1 MTMQEPQYPV
11 PMTHGEQTAAPEH
24 DYVYPEGDPAFRPL
38 KTELPE
44 AAEEGVKYDPDG
56 AADFTRRK
64 PRPTFRIGR
73 ERFEG
78 KVEVPALAMMRFSLR
93 QQALAKASGAEGDEI
108 TEDSLNAMTDMIKLM
123 LRKESADRFLAA
135 MDGDSDD
142 ENATVI
148 GIDTFNQALQWLM
161 GEYGMRPTG
170 PSSDSSDGSPET
182 STT

>member
-1 MTMQEPQYPV
+1 MTNMPEYPV

-24 DYVYPEGDPAFRPL
+24 DYVYPEGDPKFTPM
-38 KTELPE
+38 KTEHP
-44 AAEEGVKYDPDG
+44 AADDEGVKYDPDG

-93 QQALAKASGAEGDEI
+93 QQALAKAAGGDSDDI
-108 TEDSLNAMTDMIKLM
+108 SEDSLNAMTDMIRLM
-123 LRKESADRFLAA
+123 LRKESADRFAAA

-148 GIDTFNQALQWLM
+148 GIDTFNQVLQWLM
-161 GEYGMRPTG
+161 GEYGMRPTE

-182 STT
+182 PTT